1 MTGKFFAAIVFAAAS
16 VLPGAAVDLES
27 FKNPPKDN
35 YPETWFHF
43 ISGNVSEDGI
53 TADLEAIAAA
63 GFSGV
68 QLFHGHFNDNVWPG
82 VTDPIKC
89 LAPNWEHA
97 VRHTDMDSRHGARI
111 RLRHGL

>member
-1 MTGKFFAAIVFAAAS
+1 MTILSAGVFAPAFLVIFVENPFAMNMTGKFFAAIVLAAAS
-16 VLPGAAVDLES
+16 VLHGAAVDLES
-27 FKNPPKDN
+27 FKNPPKEN

-68 QLFHGHFNDNVWPG
+68 QLFHGHFNDNV
-82 VTDPIKC
+82 
-89 LAPNWEHA
+89 
-97 VRHTDMDSRHGARI
+97 
-111 RLRHGL
+111 

>member
-1 MTGKFFAAIVFAAAS
+1 MNMTGKFFAAIVFVAAS

-43 ISGNVSEDGI
+43 IIVSEDGI

-68 QLFHGHFNDNVWPG
+68 QIFSTATSTTTYSPAS
-82 VTDPIKC
+82 PI
-89 LAPNWEHA
+89 L
-97 VRHTDMDSRHGARI
+97 
-111 RLRHGL
+111 